1 MKNPYINDILSK
13 IQSSLETGKYI
24 PIETDIVELKDL
36 STSSDSKSL
45 KETVC
50 AFLNTNGG
58 YIIAGIHEK
67 NKQYILKGFD
77 RNNESNLID
86 LCSKVFQVDN
96 GTIPNLSD
104 YISFEYEDFQN
115 ANLVVISVRPVPEDL
130 KYLKFNGVYFER
142 ILTQDK
148 KIPDTK
154 ILQHREYK
162 QELEYSKE
170 ITPIKDASLNDLSL
184 EKINYY
190 VNLLNREIKKETLKA
205 DLQQSMSFL
214 ARQYFIRQE
223 QITTL
228 GMLVCGEEPFHFLEN
243 RVEVD
248 CYLETGESIAKD
260 KKIFRN
266 DVISLMEDTFKFV
279 WGNIKIGRSVSGG
292 GSTEPEY
299 PEDLIREVINNALA
313 HRDYYSNNFIAVTI
327 KPNDYLEI
335 KNPGSFKQKLIVSQ
349 PTHEIQVRRIIPGIP
364 ETKNPKLASALKVFE
379 KIESKGRGMATLVNT
394 CLTNKIDLPYYDL
407 SNPDTICLRIPSGK
421 LIDEQIEAWLNSF
434 QNYIYQKLNG
444 DLTIHHKSVLAYF
457 YKSEVLNRKRLYT
470 ILLTESN
477 NHFNVIESLKRAGL
491 IFEHP
496 SSTESAPLYMVD
508 RELMKDDFSPNLKAI
523 FESEYMY
530 LDSLSK
536 KILNIIYRYTYYNKE
551 PVSARQIT
559 PEIYQTEI
567 GSKIDIKKFENIG
580 RKVRRMCEKLNKKE
594 IVIKLPKGHK
604 GYKINFDFKK
614 PNGLL

>member
-1 MKNPYINDILSK
+1 MKNQYINDILSK
-13 IQSSLETGKYI
+13 IQSSLETGKFI
-24 PIETDIVELKDL
+24 PIETEIVELKDL
-36 STSSDSKSL
+36 STGGVWKSL

-58 YIIAGIHEK
+58 YIIAGIHER
-67 NKQYILKGFD
+67 NMQYVLNGFN

-86 LCSKVFQVDN
+86 LRSKIFQVDN
-96 GTIPNLSD
+96 GTFPDLSD
-104 YISFEYEDFQN
+104 YLFFEYEDFQN
-115 ANLVVISVRPVPEDL
+115 ANLVVVFVRPLPEDL
-130 KYLKFNGVYFER
+130 KYLKFDGIYYER
-142 ILTQDK
+142 ILSQDK

-154 ILQHREYK
+154 LLQHQEYK
-162 QELEYSKE
+162 QELEYAKE
-170 ITPIKDASLNDLSL
+170 ITPINKASLNDLSL
-184 EKINYY
+184 DKINHYIT
-190 VNLLNREIKKETLKA
+190 LLNREIRKETLKA

-214 ARQYFIRQE
+214 ARHYFIRQE

-228 GMLVCGEEPFHFLEN
+228 GMLICGDDPFHFLEN

-248 CYLETGESIAKD
+248 CYLDTGESIAKD

-279 WGNIKIGRSVSGG
+279 WGNIKIGRSVSEG

-327 KPNDYLEI
+327 KPNEYLEI
-335 KNPGSFKQKLIVSQ
+335 KNPGSFKQKLTVSHH
-349 PTHEIQVRRIIPGIP
+349 THEIQVRRIIPGIP

-379 KIESKGRGMATLVNT
+379 KIESRGRGMATLVNA

-421 LIDEQIEAWLNSF
+421 LIDEQIESWLNSF
-434 QNYIYQKLNG
+434 QKYIHEKLG
-444 DLTIHHKSVLAYF
+444 DDLTFHHKAVLAYF

-496 SSTESAPLYMVD
+496 SSTENAPLYMVD
-508 RELMKDDFSPNLKAI
+508 RELMKDDFSSELKAI
-523 FESEYMY
+523 FESEYIY
-530 LDSLSK
+530 LNSVSK

-559 PEIYQTEI
+559 PEIYQAEI

-580 RKVRRMCEKLNKKE
+580 RKVRSVCNKLYKRNILVKSTT
-594 IVIKLPKGHK
+594 K
-604 GYKINFDFKK
+604 GYKVNFDFKK

>member
-1 MKNPYINDILSK
+1 LKNQYISDILSK
-13 IQSSLETGKYI
+13 IQSSLETGKFI
-24 PIETDIVELKDL
+24 PIETEIVELKGL
-36 STSSDSKSL
+36 STGGDWKSL

-58 YIIAGIHEK
+58 YIIAGIHERK
-67 NKQYILKGFD
+67 MQYVLNGFNRD
-77 RNNESNLID
+77 NESNLVD
-86 LCSKVFQVDN
+86 LRSKIFQADN
-96 GTIPNLSD
+96 GTFPDLSD
-104 YISFEYEDFQN
+104 YLSFEYEDFQN
-115 ANLVVISVRPVPEDL
+115 TNLVVVLVRPVPEDL
-130 KYLKFNGVYFER
+130 KYLKFDGIYYER
-142 ILTQDK
+142 ILSQDK
-148 KIPDTK
+148 KMPDAK
-154 ILQHREYK
+154 ILQHQEYK
-162 QELEYSKE
+162 QELEYAKE
-170 ITPIKDASLNDLSL
+170 ITPITEASLNDLSL
-184 EKINYY
+184 DKINHYIT
-190 VNLLNREIKKETLKA
+190 LLNREIRKETLKA

-228 GMLVCGEEPFHFLEN
+228 GMLICGDDPFHFLEN

-248 CYLETGESIAKD
+248 CYLDTGESIAKD

-279 WGNIKIGRSVSGG
+279 WGNIKIGRSVSEG

-299 PEDLIREVINNALA
+299 SEDLIREVINNALA

-327 KPNDYLEI
+327 KPNEYLEI
-335 KNPGSFKQKLIVSQ
+335 INPGSFKQKLTVSHSS
-349 PTHEIQVRRIIPGIP
+349 HEMQVRRIIPGIP

-379 KIESKGRGMATLVNT
+379 KIESRGREMATLVNA
-394 CLTNKIDLPYYDL
+394 CVTNKIDLPYYDL

-434 QNYIYQKLNG
+434 QEYIDEKLG
-444 DLTIHHKSVLAYF
+444 DNLTFHHKAVLAYF

-496 SSTESAPLYMVD
+496 SSTENAPLYMVD
-508 RELMKDDFSPNLKAI
+508 RELMKDDFSSELKAT
-523 FESEYMY
+523 FELEYTY
-530 LDSLSK
+530 LDSVSK

-559 PEIYQTEI
+559 PEIYQAEI
-567 GSKIDIKKFENIG
+567 GPKIDIKKFENIG
-580 RKVRRMCEKLNKKE
+580 RKVRSICNKLYKRNILVKSTT
-594 IVIKLPKGHK
+594 K
-604 GYKINFDFKK
+604 GYKVNFDFKK

>member
-1 MKNPYINDILSK
+1 MKNQYINDILAK

-36 STSSDSKSL
+36 STGGVWKSL

-58 YIIAGIHEK
+58 YIIAGIHER
-67 NKQYILKGFD
+67 NMQYVLNGFN

-86 LCSKVFQVDN
+86 LRSKIFQADN
-96 GTIPNLSD
+96 GTFPDLSD
-104 YISFEYEDFQN
+104 YLSFEYEDFQN
-115 ANLVVISVRPVPEDL
+115 ANLVVVFVRPVPEDL
-130 KYLKFNGVYFER
+130 KYLKFDGIYYER
-142 ILTQDK
+142 ILSQDK

-154 ILQHREYK
+154 ILQHQEYK
-162 QELEYSKE
+162 QELEYAKE
-170 ITPIKDASLNDLSL
+170 ITPITEASLNDLSL
-184 EKINYY
+184 DKINHYIT
-190 VNLLNREIKKETLKA
+190 LLNREIRKETLKA

-228 GMLVCGEEPFHFLEN
+228 GMLICGDDPFHFLEN

-248 CYLETGESIAKD
+248 CYLDTGESIAKD

-279 WGNIKIGRSVSGG
+279 WGNIKIGRSVSEG

-327 KPNDYLEI
+327 KPNEYLEI
-335 KNPGSFKQKLIVSQ
+335 KNPGSFKQKLTVSHH
-349 PTHEIQVRRIIPGIP
+349 THEMQVRRIIPGIP

-379 KIESKGRGMATLVNT
+379 KIESRGRGMATLVNA

-434 QNYIYQKLNG
+434 QKYIHKKLG
-444 DLTIHHKSVLAYF
+444 DNLTSHHKAVLAYF

-491 IFEHP
+491 VFEH
-496 SSTESAPLYMVD
+496 SLSIENSPLYMVD
-508 RELMKDDFSPNLKAI
+508 RELMKDDFSSELKAI
-523 FESEYMY
+523 FESEYIY
-530 LDSLSK
+530 LDSVSK
-536 KILNIIYRYTYYNKE
+536 KILNIIYRHTRYNEE
-551 PVSARQIT
+551 PVTARQIT
-559 PEIYQTEI
+559 PEIYRSEI
-567 GSKIDIKKFENIG
+567 GSKIDVKKFENMA
-580 RKVRRMCEKLNKKE
+580 RKVRNMCNKLNKKT
-594 IVIKLPKGHK
+594 ILIKSPKG
-604 GYKINFDFKK
+604 YTINFDFKK

>member
-1 MKNPYINDILSK
+1 MKNQYINDILSK
-13 IQSSLETGKYI
+13 IQSSLETGKFI
-24 PIETDIVELKDL
+24 PIETEIVELKGL
-36 STSSDSKSL
+36 STGGDWKSL

-58 YIIAGIHEK
+58 YIIAGIHER
-67 NKQYILKGFD
+67 NMQYVLNGFN
-77 RNNESNLID
+77 RENESNLID
-86 LCSKVFQVDN
+86 LRSKIFQADN
-96 GTIPNLSD
+96 GTFPALSD
-104 YISFEYEDFQN
+104 YLSFEYEDFQN
-115 ANLVVISVRPVPEDL
+115 TNLVVVLVRPVPEDL
-130 KYLKFNGVYFER
+130 KYLKFDGIYYER
-142 ILTQDK
+142 ILSQDK

-154 ILQHREYK
+154 ILQHHEYK
-162 QELEYSKE
+162 QELEYAKE
-170 ITPIKDASLNDLSL
+170 ITPINKASLNDLSL
-184 EKINYY
+184 DKINHYIT
-190 VNLLNREIKKETLKA
+190 LLNREIRKETLKA

-228 GMLVCGEEPFHFLEN
+228 GMLICGDDPFHFLEN

-248 CYLETGESIAKD
+248 CYLDTGESIAKD

-279 WGNIKIGRSVSGG
+279 WGNIKIGRSVSEG
-292 GSTEPEY
+292 GSAEPEY

-313 HRDYYSNNFIAVTI
+313 HRDYYSNNFIAVNI
-327 KPNDYLEI
+327 KPNEYLEI
-335 KNPGSFKQKLIVSQ
+335 KNPGSFKQKLTVSHS
-349 PTHEIQVRRIIPGIP
+349 THEMQVRRIIPGIP

-379 KIESKGRGMATLVNT
+379 KIESRGRGMATLVNA

-421 LIDEQIEAWLNSF
+421 LIDEQIESWLNSF
-434 QNYIYQKLNG
+434 QKYIHEKLGNN
-444 DLTIHHKSVLAYF
+444 LTIHHKSVLAYF

-477 NHFNVIESLKRAGL
+477 NHFNVIESLKKAGL

-496 SSTESAPLYMVD
+496 SSTENAPLYMVD
-508 RELMKDDFSPNLKAI
+508 RELMKDDFWSELKAI

-567 GSKIDIKKFENIG
+567 GSKIDIKNFENIG
-580 RKVRRMCEKLNKKE
+580 RKVRRVCNKLYKRTILVKSTT
-594 IVIKLPKGHK
+594 K
-604 GYKINFDFKK
+604 GYKVNFDFKK

>member
-1 MKNPYINDILSK
+1 MKNQYINDILSK

-36 STSSDSKSL
+36 STGGVWKSL

-50 AFLNTNGG
+50 AFLNTKGG
-58 YIIAGIHEK
+58 YIIAGIHER
-67 NKQYILKGFD
+67 NKQYVLNGFNRD
-77 RNNESNLID
+77 NESNLID
-86 LCSKVFQVDN
+86 LRSKIFQVDN
-96 GTIPNLSD
+96 GTFPDLSD
-104 YISFEYEDFQN
+104 YLSFEYEDFQN
-115 ANLVVISVRPVPEDL
+115 ANLVVVFVSPVPEDL
-130 KYLKFNGVYFER
+130 KYLKFDGIYCER
-142 ILTQDK
+142 ILSQDK

-154 ILQHREYK
+154 LLQHQEYK
-162 QELEYSKE
+162 QVLVYAKE
-170 ITPIKDASLNDLSL
+170 ITPINKASLNDLSL
-184 EKINYY
+184 DKINHYIT
-190 VNLLNREIKKETLKA
+190 LLNREIRKETLKA

-214 ARQYFIRQE
+214 ARQYFMRQE

-228 GMLVCGEEPFHFLEN
+228 GMLICGDDPFHFLEN
-243 RVEVD
+243 RVAVD
-248 CYLETGESIAKD
+248 CYLDTGESIAKD

-279 WGNIKIGRSVSGG
+279 WGNIKIGRSVSEG

-327 KPNDYLEI
+327 KPNEYLEI
-335 KNPGSFKQKLIVSQ
+335 KNPGSFKQKLTVSHH
-349 PTHEIQVRRIIPGIP
+349 THEMQVRRIIPGIP

-379 KIESKGRGMATLVNT
+379 KIESRGRGMATLVNA

-421 LIDEQIEAWLNSF
+421 LIDEQIESWLNSF
-434 QNYIYQKLNG
+434 QKYIHEKLG
-444 DLTIHHKSVLAYF
+444 DNLTIHHKSVLAYF

-477 NHFNVIESLKRAGL
+477 NHFNVIESLKKAGL

-496 SSTESAPLYMVD
+496 SSTENAPLYMVD
-508 RELMKDDFSPNLKAI
+508 RELMKDDFSSELKAI

-530 LDSLSK
+530 LDSVSK
-536 KILNIIYRYTYYNKE
+536 KMLNIIYRYTYYNKE

-559 PEIYQTEI
+559 PEIYQAEI
-567 GSKIDIKKFENIG
+567 GSKIDIKKVENIG
-580 RKVRRMCEKLNKKE
+580 RKVRSVCNKLYKRTILVKSTT
-594 IVIKLPKGHK
+594 K
-604 GYKINFDFKK
+604 GYKVNFDFKK

>member
-1 MKNPYINDILSK
+1 MKNQYIYDILSK
-13 IQSSLETGKYI
+13 IQSSLETGKFI
-24 PIETDIVELKDL
+24 PIETEIVELKGL
-36 STSSDSKSL
+36 STGGDWKSL

-58 YIIAGIHEK
+58 YIIAGIHER
-67 NKQYILKGFD
+67 NMRYILNGFNRD
-77 RNNESNLID
+77 NESNLID
-86 LCSKVFQVDN
+86 LRSKIFQVDN
-96 GTIPNLSD
+96 GTFPDLSD
-104 YISFEYEDFQN
+104 YLSFDYEDFQN
-115 ANLVVISVRPVPEDL
+115 TNLVVVLVRPVPEDL
-130 KYLKFNGVYFER
+130 KYLKFDGIYYER
-142 ILTQDK
+142 ILSQDK

-154 ILQHREYK
+154 ILQHQEYK
-162 QELEYSKE
+162 QELEYAKE
-170 ITPIKDASLNDLSL
+170 IIPITEASLNDLSL
-184 EKINYY
+184 DKINHYIT
-190 VNLLNREIKKETLKA
+190 LLNREIRKETLKA

-214 ARQYFIRQE
+214 ARQYFMRQE

-228 GMLVCGEEPFHFLEN
+228 GMLICGDDPFHFLEN
-243 RVEVD
+243 RVAVD
-248 CYLETGESIAKD
+248 CYLDTGESIAKD

-279 WGNIKIGRSVSGG
+279 WGNIKIGRSVSEG

-327 KPNDYLEI
+327 KPNEYLEI
-335 KNPGSFKQKLIVSQ
+335 KNPGSFKQKLTVSH
-349 PTHEIQVRRIIPGIP
+349 PTHEMQVRRIIPGIP

-379 KIESKGRGMATLVNT
+379 KIESRGRGMATLVNA

-407 SNPDTICLRIPSGK
+407 SNPDTICLRIPSGE
-421 LIDEQIEAWLNSF
+421 LIDEQIESWLNSF
-434 QNYIYQKLNG
+434 QKYIHEKLG
-444 DLTIHHKSVLAYF
+444 DNLTIHHKSVLAYF

-477 NHFNVIESLKRAGL
+477 NHFNVIESLKKAEL

-496 SSTESAPLYMVD
+496 SSTENAPLYMVD
-508 RELMKDDFSPNLKAI
+508 RELMKDDFSSELKAI

-559 PEIYQTEI
+559 PEIYKAEI

-580 RKVRRMCEKLNKKE
+580 RKVRSVCNKLYKRNILVKSTT
-594 IVIKLPKGHK
+594 K
-604 GYKINFDFKK
+604 GYKVNFDFKK

>member
-1 MKNPYINDILSK
+1 MKNQYIYDILSK
-13 IQSSLETGKYI
+13 IQSSLETGKFI
-24 PIETDIVELKDL
+24 PIETEIVELKGL
-36 STSSDSKSL
+36 STGGDWKSL

-58 YIIAGIHEK
+58 YIIAGIHER
-67 NKQYILKGFD
+67 NMRYILNGFNRD
-77 RNNESNLID
+77 NESNLID
-86 LCSKVFQVDN
+86 LRSKIFQVDN
-96 GTIPNLSD
+96 GTFPDLSD
-104 YISFEYEDFQN
+104 YLSFDYEDFQN
-115 ANLVVISVRPVPEDL
+115 TNLVVVLVRPVPEDL
-130 KYLKFNGVYFER
+130 KYLKFDGIYYER
-142 ILTQDK
+142 ILSQDK

-154 ILQHREYK
+154 ILQHQEYK
-162 QELEYSKE
+162 QELEYAKE
-170 ITPIKDASLNDLSL
+170 IIPITEASLNDLSL
-184 EKINYY
+184 DKINHYIT
-190 VNLLNREIKKETLKA
+190 LLNREIRKETLKA

-214 ARQYFIRQE
+214 ARQYFMRQE

-228 GMLVCGEEPFHFLEN
+228 GMLICGDDPFHFLEN
-243 RVEVD
+243 RVAVD
-248 CYLETGESIAKD
+248 CYLDTGESIAKD

-279 WGNIKIGRSVSGG
+279 WGNIKIGRSVSEG

-327 KPNDYLEI
+327 KPNEYLEI
-335 KNPGSFKQKLIVSQ
+335 KNPGSFKQKLTVSH
-349 PTHEIQVRRIIPGIP
+349 PTHEMQVRRIIPGIP

-379 KIESKGRGMATLVNT
+379 KIESRGRGMATLVNA

-407 SNPDTICLRIPSGK
+407 SNADTICLRIPSGK
-421 LIDEQIEAWLNSF
+421 LIDEQIESWLNSF
-434 QNYIYQKLNG
+434 QKYIHEKLG
-444 DLTIHHKSVLAYF
+444 DNLTIHHKSVLAYF

-477 NHFNVIESLKRAGL
+477 NHFNVIESLKKAGL

-496 SSTESAPLYMVD
+496 SSTENAPLYMVD
-508 RELMKDDFSPNLKAI
+508 RELMKDDFSSELKAI

-567 GSKIDIKKFENIG
+567 GSKIDIKNFENIG
-580 RKVRRMCEKLNKKE
+580 RKVRRVCNKLYNRT
-594 IVIKLPKGHK
+594 ILVKLTTK
-604 GYKINFDFKK
+604 GYKVNFDFKK

>member
-1 MKNPYINDILSK
+1 MKNQYINDILSK
-13 IQSSLETGKYI
+13 IQSSLETGKFI
-24 PIETDIVELKDL
+24 PIETEIVELKGL
-36 STSSDSKSL
+36 STGGDWKSL

-58 YIIAGIHEK
+58 YIIAGIHER
-67 NKQYILKGFD
+67 NMQYVLNGFN
-77 RNNESNLID
+77 RENESNLID
-86 LCSKVFQVDN
+86 LRSKIFQADN
-96 GTIPNLSD
+96 GTFPALSD
-104 YISFEYEDFQN
+104 YLSFEYEDFQN
-115 ANLVVISVRPVPEDL
+115 TNLVVVLVRPVPEDL
-130 KYLKFNGVYFER
+130 KYLKFDGIYYER
-142 ILTQDK
+142 ILSQDK

-154 ILQHREYK
+154 ILQHHEYK
-162 QELEYSKE
+162 QELEYAKE
-170 ITPIKDASLNDLSL
+170 ITPINKASLNDLSL
-184 EKINYY
+184 DKINHYIT
-190 VNLLNREIKKETLKA
+190 LLNREIRKETLKA

-228 GMLVCGEEPFHFLEN
+228 GMLICGDDPFHFLEN

-248 CYLETGESIAKD
+248 CYLDTGESIAKD

-279 WGNIKIGRSVSGG
+279 WGNIKIGRSVSEG
-292 GSTEPEY
+292 GSAEPEY

-313 HRDYYSNNFIAVTI
+313 HRDYYSNNFIAVNI
-327 KPNDYLEI
+327 KPNEYLEI
-335 KNPGSFKQKLIVSQ
+335 KNPGSFKQKLTVSHF
-349 PTHEIQVRRIIPGIP
+349 THEMQVRRIIPGIP

-379 KIESKGRGMATLVNT
+379 KIESRGRGMATLVNA

-421 LIDEQIEAWLNSF
+421 LIDEQIESWLNSF
-434 QNYIYQKLNG
+434 QKYIQEKLGNN
-444 DLTIHHKSVLAYF
+444 LTIHHKSVLAYF

-477 NHFNVIESLKRAGL
+477 NHFDVIESLKKAGL

-496 SSTESAPLYMVD
+496 SSTENAPLYMVD
-508 RELMKDDFSPNLKAI
+508 RELMKDDFWSELKAI

-567 GSKIDIKKFENIG
+567 GSKIDIKNFENIG
-580 RKVRRMCEKLNKKE
+580 RKVRRVCNKLYKRTILVKSTT
-594 IVIKLPKGHK
+594 K
-604 GYKINFDFKK
+604 GYKVNFDFKK

>member
-1 MKNPYINDILSK
+1 MKNQYINDILSK
-13 IQSSLETGKYI
+13 IQSSLETGKFI
-24 PIETDIVELKDL
+24 PIETEIVELKGL
-36 STSSDSKSL
+36 STGGDWKSL

-58 YIIAGIHEK
+58 YIIAGIHER
-67 NKQYILKGFD
+67 NMQYILNGFNRD
-77 RNNESNLID
+77 NESNLID
-86 LCSKVFQVDN
+86 LRSKIFQVDN
-96 GTIPNLSD
+96 GTFPDLSD
-104 YISFEYEDFQN
+104 YLSFEYEDFQN
-115 ANLVVISVRPVPEDL
+115 TNLVVVLVRPVPEDL
-130 KYLKFNGVYFER
+130 KYLKFDGIYYER
-142 ILTQDK
+142 ILSQDK

-154 ILQHREYK
+154 ILQHHEYK
-162 QELEYSKE
+162 QELEYAKE
-170 ITPIKDASLNDLSL
+170 ITPINKASLNDLSL
-184 EKINYY
+184 DKINHYIT
-190 VNLLNREIKKETLKA
+190 LLNREIRKETLKA

-228 GMLVCGEEPFHFLEN
+228 GMLICGDDPFHFLEN

-248 CYLETGESIAKD
+248 CYLDTGESIAKD

-279 WGNIKIGRSVSGG
+279 WGNIKIGRSVSEG

-327 KPNDYLEI
+327 KPNKYLEI
-335 KNPGSFKQKLIVSQ
+335 KNPGSFKQKLTVSHS
-349 PTHEIQVRRIIPGIP
+349 THEMQVRRIIPGIP

-379 KIESKGRGMATLVNT
+379 KIESRGRGMATLVNA

-421 LIDEQIEAWLNSF
+421 LIDEQIESWLNSF
-434 QNYIYQKLNG
+434 QKYIHEKLG
-444 DLTIHHKSVLAYF
+444 DNLTIHHKSVLAYF

-477 NHFNVIESLKRAGL
+477 NHFNVIESLKKAGL

-496 SSTESAPLYMVD
+496 SSTENAPLYMVD
-508 RELMKDDFSPNLKAI
+508 RELMKDDFSSELKAI
-523 FESEYMY
+523 FESEYIY
-530 LDSLSK
+530 LNSVSK

-559 PEIYQTEI
+559 PEIYQAEI

-580 RKVRRMCEKLNKKE
+580 RKVRSVCNKLYKRNILVKSTT
-594 IVIKLPKGHK
+594 K
-604 GYKINFDFKK
+604 GYKVNFDFKK

>member
-1 MKNPYINDILSK
+1 MKNQYINDILSK
-13 IQSSLETGKYI
+13 IQSSLETGKFI
-24 PIETDIVELKDL
+24 PIETEIVELKGL
-36 STSSDSKSL
+36 STGGDWKSL

-58 YIIAGIHEK
+58 YIIAGIHER
-67 NKQYILKGFD
+67 NMQYVLNGFN
-77 RNNESNLID
+77 RENESNLID
-86 LCSKVFQVDN
+86 LRSKIFQADN
-96 GTIPNLSD
+96 GTFPALSD
-104 YISFEYEDFQN
+104 YLSFEYEDFQN
-115 ANLVVISVRPVPEDL
+115 TNLVVVLVRPVPEDL
-130 KYLKFNGVYFER
+130 KYLKFDGIYYER
-142 ILTQDK
+142 ILSQDK

-154 ILQHREYK
+154 ILQHHEYK
-162 QELEYSKE
+162 QELEYAKE
-170 ITPIKDASLNDLSL
+170 ITPINKASLNDLSL
-184 EKINYY
+184 DKINHYIT
-190 VNLLNREIKKETLKA
+190 LLNREIRKETLKA
-205 DLQQSMSFL
+205 DLQRSMSFL

-228 GMLVCGEEPFHFLEN
+228 GMLICGDDPFHFLEN

-248 CYLETGESIAKD
+248 CYLDTGESIAKD

-279 WGNIKIGRSVSGG
+279 WSNIKIGRSVSEG

-313 HRDYYSNNFIAVTI
+313 HRDYYSNNFIAVNI
-327 KPNDYLEI
+327 KPNEYLEI
-335 KNPGSFKQKLIVSQ
+335 KNPGSFKQKLTVSHS
-349 PTHEIQVRRIIPGIP
+349 THEMQVRRIIPGIP

-379 KIESKGRGMATLVNT
+379 KIESRGRGMATLVNA

-421 LIDEQIEAWLNSF
+421 LIDEQIESWLNSF
-434 QNYIYQKLNG
+434 QKYIHEKLG
-444 DLTIHHKSVLAYF
+444 DNLTIHHKSVLAYF

-477 NHFNVIESLKRAGL
+477 NHFNVIESLKKAGL

-496 SSTESAPLYMVD
+496 SSTENAPLYMVD
-508 RELMKDDFSPNLKAI
+508 RELMKDDFWSELKAI

-567 GSKIDIKKFENIG
+567 GSKIDIKNFENIG
-580 RKVRRMCEKLNKKE
+580 RKVRRVCNKLYKRTILVKSTT
-594 IVIKLPKGHK
+594 K
-604 GYKINFDFKK
+604 GYKVNFDFKK